1 MKTYSIF
8 NLQKRIFFIIVA
20 VFICF
25 ILLFAR
31 LFYVQIIM
39 GREYSL
45 KAVDQWTRDLP
56 LSAKRGEILDANGAI
71 LATSQTSY
79 SVYVRPNAV
88 KDASKVAQVLS
99 ILNNVSYDKAY
110 QLSTTKG
117 VSEALVAM
125 QISREQMLKIKS
137 ADLQGVYFS
146 QTISR
151 YYPYGDLLTQVL
163 GYLSVDSVGQAGLEL
178 FYDRYLKGIDGS
190 ALVETDLIGRELEN
204 SFTYYYPSISGANL
218 NTSLD
223 LQIQNALEQTLY
235 QAYVEQKAQ
244 RVTGIVMNPNTGEI
258 LALSSKPSFNLNS
271 PPRDDVQTMMDL
283 SKNRTIVD
291 VYEPGS
297 TFKILTMASAL
308 ESGVTQLSDEFY
320 DPGYRIVEGQKIKC
334 WKTTGHGHETLTDAL
349 VNSCNSVFMDLAL
362 RMGVQKFYSYLEKF
376 GVNNKTGVDFSG
388 ESAGILMP
396 RATVQNFDLA
406 RIGFGHSVAVTMLG
420 LLTAVCSVVN
430 GGHTVSPSFV
440 NSISTESGQILML
453 KNSYASTQVIS
464 NQTSKI
470 INDMLYEVVNKKEL
484 NSFVPGYSIGGK
496 TGTAQKYQNGSI
508 AQGKYVSSF
517 IGTYPSDNPQ
527 YIIMIAV
534 DEPSAGVYYGSLV
547 AAPYGKIFFEKL
559 FNIKNISPINLE
571 EDLKRIEKNI
581 VIPNCVG
588 LSIVE
593 ACSLI
598 ASMGLNYEVDGEGS
612 VVKVQIKSGG
622 EKTFKNDTIYLI
634 TE

>member
-334 WKTTGHGHETLTDAL
+334 WKTTGHGHETLTDGL

-420 LLTAVCSVVN
+420 LLTAVCSAVN

-559 FNIKNISPINLE
+559 FNIKNIYPINLE
-571 EDLKRIEKNI
+571 EDLKKIEKNI

-588 LSIVE
+588 LNIVD